1 MTANPNTSLA
11 LRFAALPEARR
22 KKILAALSPKER
34 LQLEYTWAFWARPS
48 QIDPASEWRT
58 WLILA
63 GRGWGKTRV
72 GAEWIRKRA
81 KANPASR
88 IALVGATAADVRD
101 VIIEGESGILAVCP
115 PNERPE
121 YEPSKRRITW
131 KNGAIATAY
140 SADEPDRLRGPQH
153 TDAWA
158 DELASWR
165 YPDAWDQLMFGLR
178 LGDNPRV
185 VVTTT
190 PRPTPIIR
198 GLVNT
203 TTTTVT
209 RGSTYE
215 NKANLAEAFIDK
227 IVQRYAQT
235 RLGRQEIFGEILDDN
250 PGALFKR
257 DLIEKAR
264 VAKCPPLLRIVIAID
279 PAVSSNPDSD
289 ETGIIVV
296 GLGYDLHAYVL
307 EDLSGKYTPAE
318 WANVAVDAFYSFEAD
333 RIVAEVNQGG
343 ALVEA
348 NIRTVDPSVPYKAVR
363 ASRGKAVR
371 AEPVAGLYEQGRV
384 HHVGV
389 LVALEDQMVSW
400 DPTQA
405 ISRQPSK
412 RSNMSGGPLVRS
424 PDRMDGLVWGIT
436 ELLLEQQLA
445 SRELT
450 HLPPG

>member
-1 MTANPNTSLA
+1 
-11 LRFAALPEARR
+11 
-22 KKILAALSPKER
+22 
-34 LQLEYTWAFWARPS
+34 
-48 QIDPASEWRT
+48 
-58 WLILA
+58 
-63 GRGWGKTRV
+63 
-72 GAEWIRKRA
+72 
-81 KANPASR
+81 
-88 IALVGATAADVRD
+88 
-101 VIIEGESGILAVCP
+101 
-115 PNERPE
+115 
-121 YEPSKRRITW
+121 
-131 KNGAIATAY
+131 
-140 SADEPDRLRGPQH
+140 
-153 TDAWA
+153 
-158 DELASWR
+158 
-165 YPDAWDQLMFGLR
+165 MFGLR